1 MKFKYQAKT
10 KAGELQGGVV
20 DAANREAAINILTS
34 HELFILSIETAEK
47 TRWYENVLNFFM
59 RVKTV
64 DLMIFT
70 RQFATL
76 LDAEVPLADAV
87 KNLHRQTVNA
97 TLKEALFDISSD
109 IDAGLSLS
117 QALERHP
124 NIFSEFYISMIRSAE
139 ITGRIEEVMGFLAD
153 YIEKEMS
160 IRSRVRNA
168 MIYPAFI
175 IALFV
180 VVVLIMVTFVMPN
193 IQKVFTESGVELPL
207 LTQIL
212 IGLGNLML
220 HWWWAMI
227 FAFSL
232 FAVVVIDYLQTAEGK
247 AVWDE
252 LKTKLPLMGGLVQKL
267 YVARFSESISIL
279 LKGGIPV
286 AQAVEIS
293 GHTIGNIVY
302 RDALHDIADGIRRGE
317 LMSALLA
324 QSPLFPP
331 LVSQMVSIGEST
343 GRVDELLDR
352 ISRFYTREVGDLVD
366 NLVELIQPALIV
378 VIGAFIGMLF
388 ASILLPLY
396 GLIQTF

>member
-20 DAANREAAINILTS
+20 EAANREAAVNILTS
-34 HELFILSIETAEK
+34 HELFILSVEAAEK
-47 TRWYENVLNFFM
+47 ARWYENVLNFFM

-76 LDAEVPLADAV
+76 LEAEVPIADAI

-97 TLKEALFDISSD
+97 VLKEALFEISSD
-109 IDAGLSLS
+109 VDAGLSLS

-124 NIFSEFYISMIRSAE
+124 NIFSEFYISMVRSAE

-168 MIYPAFI
+168 MLYPAFI
-175 IALFV
+175 IALFI

-193 IQKVFTESGVELPL
+193 IQKVFIESGVELPL
-207 LTQIL
+207 LTRIL
-212 IGLGNLML
+212 IGFGNLML
-220 HWWWAMI
+220 NWWWAMI

-232 FAVVVIDYLQTAEGK
+232 FAVVVIDYLQTVEGK

-252 LKTKLPLMGGLVQKL
+252 LKTKLPLMGGMVQKL
-267 YVARFSESISIL
+267 YVARFAESVSVL

-286 AQAVEIS
+286 AQAIEIS

-317 LMSALLA
+317 LMSSLLA
-324 QSPLFPP
+324 QSALFPP
-331 LVSQMVSIGEST
+331 LVSQMVAIGEST

-352 ISRFYTREVGDLVD
+352 VSRFFTREVGDLVD

-378 VIGAFIGMLF
+378 VIGVFIGVLF

-396 GLIQTF
+396 NLIQTF